1 MTIYN
6 VKKSPLVALL
16 WSFALPGFGQFYN
29 GQYILGFT
37 LMIWEIIINLQS
49 GLNLTVYHTFRFEP
63 LEAHNVIDYSWGL
76 FYPSVMGYSIWQ
88 AYNKSRLINTINNN
102 EVIKDY
108 RLTGFCY
115 GLVAGMNFGIY
126 SHQPITNYTFFDYP
140 VYSGLLMGLLG
151 GIIGHLLE
159 KLISKLKKQ
168 K

>member
-1 MTIYN
+1 VGALILT
-6 VKKSPLVALL
+6 KKKQLISPYLK
-16 WSFALPGFGQFYN
+16 
-29 GQYILGFT
+29 LGVLRCF
-37 LMIWEIIINLQS
+37 
-49 GLNLTVYHTFRFEP
+49 
-63 LEAHNVIDYSWGL
+63 
-76 FYPSVMGYSIWQ
+76 
-88 AYNKSRLINTINNN
+88 LINAINNN

-140 VYSGLLMGLLG
+140 VYSGLLIGLLG